1 MAKRPKTKTPIITP
15 DAERFMAFEGL
26 VQWTQA
32 VVTQSAR
39 VSEADARLSSSCALS
54 PSTPQRRLEATKQ
67 RHQAVHA
74 FHTECHFF
82 AIAAHKLLEYR
93 DWVRT
98 FGLCASVDFGAVDH
112 FSEQDIRDLRNM
124 REHVVDYFTGGGN
137 AQARWIV
144 ETPEYRADASTRN
157 ATRIG
162 GRLDWVAFGAAAE
175 RLLPQL
181 LAEPIPWPSPPA
193 PVAPPLTA

>member
-1 MAKRPKTKTPIITP
+1 MAKSSKIKIPIMTP
-15 DAERFMAFEGL
+15 DEERFMAFEGL
-26 VQWTQA
+26 VQWTDA

-39 VSEADARLSSSCALS
+39 VSEADARLSSSCALR

-67 RHQAVHA
+67 RHQAIHA

-82 AIAAHKLLEYR
+82 AIAAYKLLEYR

-98 FGLCASVDFGAVDH
+98 FGLCASVDFGEVAQ
-112 FSEQDIRDLRNM
+112 FSERDIRDLRDM
-124 REHVVDYFTGGGN
+124 REHVVGYFSGIG
-137 AQARWIV
+137 WF
-144 ETPEYRADASTRN
+144 PEQWAAGDSDPSSRN
-157 ATRIG
+157 GTVIG

-181 LAEPIPWPSPPA
+181 LAEPIPYPTRELPS
-193 PVAPPLTA
+193 